1 MATEIVISHFIKII
15 MDETGYDK
23 NEAEKAFLETMKKME
38 EVNQYEGID
47 ECLGKIGIEPEKKN
61 FFKDK
66 LSALDPTLN
75 FEEAFRKGIHIAKEF
90 YRIEQKQN

>member
-1 MATEIVISHFIKII
+1 
-15 MDETGYDK
+15 MDETDCDK

-38 EVNQYEGID
+38 EVNQYLSFYECID

-66 LSALDPTLN
+66 LSALDPNLN
-75 FEEAFRKGIHIAKEF
+75 FEKAFRKGIHIAKEF

>member
-1 MATEIVISHFIKII
+1 

-66 LSALDPTLN
+66 LSALDPNLD
-75 FEEAFRKGIHIAKEF
+75 FEKAFRKGIHIAKEF